1 MDDQV
6 FLQNFDELKKTI
18 IQNADYDLK
27 KNDSKL
33 DLENL
38 NSAINGRLI
47 LKGFGE
53 FESELDLTTFDW
65 VNGSSDRNWW
75 WQIQAL
81 PFLNWYIGYYD
92 LTTAEEKTKINE
104 FVKKSVFN
112 WIEKS
117 EQEIKSP
124 LLWHDHATAFRLK
137 HLVRWINFLVLN
149 DLYQDYISIEEQKT
163 LLDLVQKHVEFLN
176 LEENYSKH
184 TNHGF
189 DQMLI
194 VYTVSLLWSNI
205 EYLIKAGELAEKRLE
220 EELDFAFTHQG
231 VHVEN
236 SPGYQKFM
244 LSRIELLTELKELGD
259 DRLSKKAFDLIERAK
274 KFLEV
279 ITMPNG
285 YIPMIGDTKG
295 DDKGLSSNLSEQ
307 IEFYDYSESG
317 YYIAKGLA
325 SDGKAVHLVFKCAH
339 MSNYH
344 RHDDDLSFHLFY
356 DDEVI
361 FGDGGLGF
369 YQEKDERRIFLRSSQ
384 AHNTVFPLEIDAIR
398 VPSELIAKPTMK
410 VLEPGLVVA
419 ETSVYGGRLQRVL
432 DIRNLKDFEM
442 IIQDRWLELP
452 GLNSDINFNINFFI
466 PKQFDIKYLNDEC
479 LFVTSKNNKVVL
491 KNINEI
497 NNNNRTSFYVS
508 KDTYI
513 SNKFAEFDKA
523 TNFGWTI
530 LTKNKTLYK
539 TIIKIK
545 KNIEKEPLIISDI
558 YNDFAYIT
566 DSKNRKMYY
575 QFTPAKEPSNAPL
588 LVILHGHTFNA
599 KPSKY
604 KNEDWNI
611 LCPID
616 NFGVN
621 NAGSWWLG
629 EKGDF
634 FVKDLLQTLIFKI
647 RNDINSNKGLFFWG
661 SSMGGYGALL
671 HGMMLNAKAIY
682 ANIPQIKLLGSSYSE
697 KNMKKFFE
705 PIFGTDE
712 NSIFNDVTNFL
723 DILNPQDNPLFFL
736 VQSRFDYKNYLEEQG
751 LYFLQ
756 KCKDNNINIS
766 FEIVPENGHKVFYSI
781 DESVKKLEKYIDIME
796 EDIKYKKNK
805 NESIDCK
812 LIVNKN
818 KIFVKVLNSK
828 NELYCFYLMHMKER
842 IDVRWYEFKNYV
854 VFEIDGNIDINNCF
868 VKIFKKTYNK
878 ILKKEIFFNNNLNC
892 EYNYKDLYEKSIRE
906 LLILQYNKNAD
917 IFNIF
922 INKSIDEDIDITTE
936 LFHFRVYMYTN
947 SMLNEIRFNTLVSG
961 LIKNIIDKK
970 IYSESKNLS
979 KFFMTF
985 CYLEPN
991 IVDIKKIFKGIQ
1003 EKYYNTFS
1011 AEDIFQIGFNRKY
1024 SNEIIPKYI
1033 TDTKTRCLSKI
1044 FSTVYE
1050 TTKIKLI

>member
-1 MDDQV
+1 MDNQV
-6 FLQNFDELKKTI
+6 FLENFEELKKVI

-38 NSAINGRLI
+38 NSAISGKLI

-65 VNGSSDRNWW
+65 INGSSDRNWW

-124 LLWHDHATAFRLK
+124 LLWHDHATAFRLR

-194 VYTVSLLWSNI
+194 VYTVSLLWSNVN
-205 EYLIKAGELAEKRLE
+205 YLNEAGELAEKRLE

-259 DRLSKKAFDLIERAK
+259 NRLSKKAFDLIERAK

-295 DDKGLSSNLSEQ
+295 DDKGLQVQLSEN

-325 SDGKAVHLVFKCAH
+325 SDGKAVHLVFKCSH

-369 YQEKDERRIFLRSSQ
+369 YQEKDERRIFLRSNQ
-384 AHNTVFPLEIDAIR
+384 AHNTVFPLGIDAIR
-398 VPSELIAKPTMK
+398 VPNELKAKPTMK

-419 ETSVYGGRLQRVL
+419 ETSMYGGRLQRVL

-452 GLNSDINFNINFFI
+452 EQNSNIEFSINFFI
-466 PKQFDIKYLNDEC
+466 PNENNIKYLNDKC
-479 LFVTSKNNKVVL
+479 FFITPKNNKIVL
-491 KNINEI
+491 KNISDLGDNEQK
-497 NNNNRTSFYVS
+497 TFYFFEKRYV
-508 KDTYI
+508 
-513 SNKFAEFDKA
+513 SNKFAEFA
-523 TNFGWTI
+523 NAINFGWNI
-530 LTKNKTLYK
+530 LTKNDVFYK
-539 TIIKIK
+539 TMIDIKNNVK
-545 KNIEKEPLIISDI
+545 QEKLNISDN
-558 YNDFAYIT
+558 YENFEFIT

-575 QFTPAKEPSNAPL
+575 QFTPAKKPSNAPL
-588 LVILHGHTFNA
+588 FVILHGHTFNA

-621 NAGSWWLG
+621 KSGSW
-629 EKGDF
+629 
-634 FVKDLLQTLIFKI
+634 
-647 RNDINSNKGLFFWG
+647 
-661 SSMGGYGALL
+661 
-671 HGMMLNAKAIY
+671 
-682 ANIPQIKLLGSSYSE
+682 
-697 KNMKKFFE
+697 
-705 PIFGTDE
+705 
-712 NSIFNDVTNFL
+712 
-723 DILNPQDNPLFFL
+723 
-736 VQSRFDYKNYLEEQG
+736 
-751 LYFLQ
+751 
-756 KCKDNNINIS
+756 
-766 FEIVPENGHKVFYSI
+766 
-781 DESVKKLEKYIDIME
+781 
-796 EDIKYKKNK
+796 
-805 NESIDCK
+805 
-812 LIVNKN
+812 
-818 KIFVKVLNSK
+818 
-828 NELYCFYLMHMKER
+828 
-842 IDVRWYEFKNYV
+842 
-854 VFEIDGNIDINNCF
+854 
-868 VKIFKKTYNK
+868 
-878 ILKKEIFFNNNLNC
+878 
-892 EYNYKDLYEKSIRE
+892 
-906 LLILQYNKNAD
+906 
-917 IFNIF
+917 
-922 INKSIDEDIDITTE
+922 
-936 LFHFRVYMYTN
+936 
-947 SMLNEIRFNTLVSG
+947 
-961 LIKNIIDKK
+961 
-970 IYSESKNLS
+970 
-979 KFFMTF
+979 
-985 CYLEPN
+985 
-991 IVDIKKIFKGIQ
+991 
-1003 EKYYNTFS
+1003 
-1011 AEDIFQIGFNRKY
+1011 
-1024 SNEIIPKYI
+1024 
-1033 TDTKTRCLSKI
+1033 
-1044 FSTVYE
+1044 
-1050 TTKIKLI
+1050 

>member
-6 FLQNFDELKKTI
+6 FLENFEELKKVI

-38 NSAINGRLI
+38 HSAISGKLI

-81 PFLNWYIGYYD
+81 PFLNWFIGCYKII
-92 LTTAEEKTKINE
+92 TNEEKVTINK
-104 FVKKSVFN
+104 FIKKSVFN

-117 EQEIKSP
+117 KQDIKSP
-124 LLWHDHATAFRLK
+124 LLWHDHATAFRLR

-149 DLYQDYISIEEQKT
+149 NLYQDYISLEEQKI
-163 LLDLVQKHVEFLN
+163 LLDLIQKHIEFLN
-176 LEENYSKH
+176 FEENYSKH

-194 VYTVSLLWSNI
+194 VYTVSLLWLNVN
-205 EYLIKAGELAEKRLE
+205 YLTEAGELAEIRLE

-295 DDKGLSSNLSEQ
+295 DDKGLQAQLSEN

-317 YYIAKGLA
+317 YYTAKGLA

-344 RHDDDLSFHLFY
+344 RHDDDLSFYLFY

-361 FGDGGLGF
+361 FGDGGLGY
-369 YQEKDERRIFLRSSQ
+369 YQEKDERRIFLRSPQ
-384 AHNTVFPLEIDAIR
+384 AHNTVFPLGIDAIR
-398 VPSELIAKPTMK
+398 VPNELKAKPTMK

-419 ETSVYGGRLQRVL
+419 ETSMYGGRLQRVL

-442 IIQDRWLELP
+442 IIQDSWLELP
-452 GLNSDINFNINFFI
+452 ELNSDITFKINFFI
-466 PKQFDIKYLNDEC
+466 PKEIDIKYLNDEC
-479 LFVTSKNNKVVL
+479 RFFTSKNNKVVL
-491 KNINEI
+491 KSTGEV
-497 NNNNRTSFYVS
+497 NNNHCMSFYVS
-508 KDTYI
+508 KNACV
-513 SNKFAEFDKA
+513 SNKFADFDKA
-523 TNFGWTI
+523 SNFGWTV
-530 LTKNKTLYK
+530 LTKNKISYK
-539 TIIKIK
+539 TIIKIEKNVEK
-545 KNIEKEPLIISDI
+545 KQLTISNIYDG
-558 YNDFAYIT
+558 FAYIT

-575 QFTPAKEPSNAPL
+575 QFTPAKEPNNAPL
-588 LVILHGHTFNA
+588 FVILHGHTFNA

-604 KNEDWNI
+604 KNDDWNI

-629 EKGDF
+629 ENGDF
-634 FVKDLLQTLIFKI
+634 FVKDLLHTLILKI
-647 RNDINSNKGLFFWG
+647 RNDTNSDKGLFFWG

-671 HGMMLNAKAIY
+671 HGVLLNAKAIY
-682 ANIPQIKLLGSSYSE
+682 ANIPQIKLLESSYSE

-705 PIFGTDE
+705 PIFGTHKS
-712 NSIFNDVTNFL
+712 NIYNDVTNL
-723 DILNPQDNPLFFL
+723 LNTSKPQNNPLFFL

-751 LYFLQ
+751 LHFFQ
-756 KCKDNNINIS
+756 KCKDNEINIS
-766 FEIVPENGHKVFYSI
+766 FEIVPENGHKVFYTI
-781 DESVKKLEKYIDIME
+781 DESVKKIEKYIDIN
-796 EDIKYKKNK
+796 EDDLTYINFKNSKGMKYKT
-805 NESIDCK
+805 
-812 LIVNKN
+812 IVHENN
-818 KIFVKVLNSK
+818 ITLEIFDTECS
-828 NELYCFYLMHMKER
+828 LYCFYLMYKEER
-842 IDVRWYEFKNYV
+842 INVRW
-854 VFEIDGNIDINNCF
+854 FE
-868 VKIFKKTYNK
+868 
-878 ILKKEIFFNNNLNC
+878 FNNSVRFQLLNNSKLQDYYIKVYKKVDNL
-892 EYNYKDLYEKSIRE
+892 KTIK
-906 LLILQYNKNAD
+906 Q
-917 IFNIF
+917 NIF
-922 INKSIDEDIDITTE
+922 
-936 LFHFRVYMYTN
+936 
-947 SMLNEIRFNTLVSG
+947 
-961 LIKNIIDKK
+961 
-970 IYSESKNLS
+970 LS
-979 KFFMTF
+979 
-985 CYLEPN
+985 
-991 IVDIKKIFKGIQ
+991 
-1003 EKYYNTFS
+1003 
-1011 AEDIFQIGFNRKY
+1011 
-1024 SNEIIPKYI
+1024 
-1033 TDTKTRCLSKI
+1033 
-1044 FSTVYE
+1044 
-1050 TTKIKLI
+1050 